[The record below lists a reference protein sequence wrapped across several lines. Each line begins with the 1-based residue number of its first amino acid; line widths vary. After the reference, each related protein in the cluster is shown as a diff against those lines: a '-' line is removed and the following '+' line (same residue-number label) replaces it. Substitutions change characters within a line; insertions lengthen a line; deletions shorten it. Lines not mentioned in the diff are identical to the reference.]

1 MSKST
6 NAYIKSQDGLP
17 GFYSTE
23 HDNSSSWF
31 FEVRHAYGIMK
42 MDPSMQSKLR
52 SINAPLDKTP
62 VQFGYYLRR
71 NEPELLQSLT
81 KESLCPKKLRSLT
94 VPDFKM
100 TNWSKSGPYHCDWET
115 SGVPKIDSNK
125 LKGSKL
131 AVYGTLDWNDQGWGN
146 RKG

>member
-31 FEVRHAYGIMK
+31 FDVRNGYGIIK
-42 MDPSMQSKLR
+42 MEPGMQEKLR
-52 SINAPLDKTP
+52 SINVPLDKTP

-71 NEPELLQSLT
+71 NEPELFQSLT
-81 KESLCPKKLRSLT
+81 EDSLCPKELRSLN
-94 VPDFKM
+94 VADFKM
-100 TNWSKSGPYHCDWET
+100 TNWYKSGLYACDWET

-131 AVYGTLDWNDQGWGN
+131 AVYGTLDWNDQGRGN
-146 RKG
+146 RIG